1 MAQTAHA
8 HHCRDSPQHGYQR
21 HRPEQTDL
29 YQTVAAYWHKF
40 LERAEH
46 EGGLPDFV
54 KREFEA
60 YLDCGILE
68 RGHVTAQCPSCGFE
82 REVAF
87 SCKKRGGIC
96 PSCMGRRM
104 NDTAVHLVDHV
115 LPFDTPIRQWVC
127 SMPFSLRYLM
137 GYDKK
142 LCADILSVYASELM
156 HSYKLRA
163 KHLLG
168 LRSVAEA
175 HTGAVTIVQRF
186 DSALR
191 LNVHPHTLVID
202 GVYVQEGDNDRLVF
216 YPLPAP
222 THAEVAA
229 VAGRIAE
236 RAEAVMRKH
245 GRWVDGDNA
254 DSEPDPLSLE
264 QPVLSACYQG
274 CAQGIDVL
282 SSRAGRPALRLMTT
296 PPVLSTSSEPGP
308 VAVVRGFNLHAAT
321 AVDGCDRDRLERL
334 CQYIGRPP
342 IAQDRLHIL
351 DDGKVRYDM
360 KRVWADG
367 TRAIVLDPLDF
378 IARLCALVP
387 PPYFHMVRFHGLLAP
402 NCSLRG
408 QVVPASAPTT
418 NASDTQL
425 PAQLELWDTNAD
437 NDRPAKQYACGRHPW
452 AWLLKR
458 VFKED
463 VTICPKCQGRLRVAE
478 IVTESEAIKRA
489 EQGLGP
495 IPPP

>member
-8 HHCRDSPQHGYQR
+8 SHCRGSPQGDYQR
-21 HRPEQTDL
+21 HRPEQTAL
-29 YQTVAAYWHKF
+29 YQVVAANWPKF
-40 LERAEH
+40 LQRAQEA
-46 EGGLPDFV
+46 GGVPDFV

-60 YLDCGILE
+60 YLDCGRLE
-68 RGHVTAQCPSCGFE
+68 KGHVLARCPSCGFE

-104 NDTAVHLVDHV
+104 NDTAVHLVDRV
-115 LPFDTPIRQWVC
+115 LPLTTPIRQWVC
-127 SMPFSLRYLM
+127 SMPHSLRYLM

-163 KHLLG
+163 KHLLW
-168 LRSVAEA
+168 LRSAQDA

-191 LNVHPHTLVID
+191 LNVHPHTLLID
-202 GVYVQEGDNDRLVF
+202 GVYVQESDQLAY

-222 THAEVAA
+222 THAEVAT

-245 GRWVDGDNA
+245 GRWVDGDSA
-254 DSEPDPLSLE
+254 DSERDPLSLE

-282 SSRAGRPALRLMTT
+282 SSRAGRPTLRLMTT
-296 PPVLSTSSEPGP
+296 PPVLSTSAEPGP

-387 PPYFHMVRFHGLLAP
+387 PPYLHMIRFHGLLAP
-402 NCSLRG
+402 NCSLRN
-408 QVVPASAPTT
+408 QVVPACPSTT
-418 NASDTQL
+418 IATAEPQL

-437 NDRPAKQYACGRHPW
+437 RDRQTKPYACGRHPW

-463 VTICPKCQGRLRVAE
+463 VTICPNCQSHLRVIE
-478 IVTESEAIKRA
+478 IVTESEASKRA

>member
-60 YLDCGILE
+60 YLDCGIVE
-68 RGHVTAQCPSCGFE
+68 RGYVRVECPSCGFE
-82 REVAF
+82 RAVAF

-104 NDTAVHLVDHV
+104 NDTAAHLVDQV
-115 LPFDTPIRQWVC
+115 LPLDTPVRQWVC

-168 LRSVAEA
+168 LNSVNDA
-175 HTGAVTIVQRF
+175 HTGAVTLVQRF

-202 GVYVQEGDNDRLVF
+202 GVYVQVDDGDRLVF
-216 YPLPAP
+216 HPLPPP
-222 THAEVAA
+222 THAEVATL
-229 VAGRIAE
+229 AGRIAD

-245 GRWVDGDNA
+245 GRWVDADCA
-254 DSEPDPLSLE
+254 DSEPDQLSTE
-264 QPVLSACYQG
+264 QAALSACYQAS
-274 CAQGIDVL
+274 AQGVDVL
-282 SSRAGRPALRLMTT
+282 GQRAGRPTLRLMTT
-296 PPVLSTSSEPGP
+296 PPELKTTSEPGL

-321 AVDGCDRDRLERL
+321 TADGCDRERLERL

-342 IAQDRLHIL
+342 IANERLHLL
-351 DDGKVRYDM
+351 DDGRVRYDM
-360 KRVWADG
+360 KRVWADDYVSHC
-367 TRAIVLDPLDF
+367 TSLIRSVLWAPL
-378 IARLCALVP
+378 P
-387 PPYFHMVRFHGLLAP
+387 
-402 NCSLRG
+402 SLRG
-408 QVVPASAPTT
+408 RGRWPFSGTPAV
-418 NASDTQL
+418 AS
-425 PAQLELWDTNAD
+425 
-437 NDRPAKQYACGRHPW
+437 
-452 AWLLKR
+452 
-458 VFKED
+458 
-463 VTICPKCQGRLRVAE
+463 
-478 IVTESEAIKRA
+478 
-489 EQGLGP
+489 
-495 IPPP
+495 

>member
-1 MAQTAHA
+1 
-8 HHCRDSPQHGYQR
+8 
-21 HRPEQTDL
+21 
-29 YQTVAAYWHKF
+29 
-40 LERAEH
+40 
-46 EGGLPDFV
+46 
-54 KREFEA
+54 
-60 YLDCGILE
+60 
-68 RGHVTAQCPSCGFE
+68 
-82 REVAF
+82 
-87 SCKKRGGIC
+87 
-96 PSCMGRRM
+96 M
-104 NDTAVHLVDHV
+104 NDTAAHLVDRV
-115 LPFDTPIRQWVC
+115 LPVNTPVRQWVC

-142 LCADILSVYASELM
+142 LCADILSVYVSELM

-168 LRSVAEA
+168 LRSVDQA
-175 HTGAVTIVQRF
+175 HTGAVTIVQRL

-191 LNVHPHTLVID
+191 LNVHPHSLVID
-202 GVYVQEGDNDRLVF
+202 GVYIQQGDSELVF
-216 YPLPAP
+216 HPLPAP

-229 VAGRIAE
+229 VAARIAQ

-245 GRWVDGDNA
+245 GRWVDGDSA
-254 DSEPDPLSLE
+254 DSEPDQLSLE

-282 SSRAGRPALRLMTT
+282 SSRAGRPTLRVMTT
-296 PPVLSTSSEPGP
+296 PPVLSTSAEPGP

-321 AVDGCDRDRLERL
+321 VADGYDRDRLERL

-342 IAQDRLHIL
+342 IAQDRLHIR

-367 TRAIVLDPLDF
+367 TSAIVLDPLDF

-387 PPYFHMVRFHGLLAP
+387 PPYFHMVRFNGLLAP

-408 QVVPASAPTT
+408 QVVPAVAPTT
-418 NASDTQL
+418 AASNTQL
-425 PAQLELWDTNAD
+425 PVQLELWDTNPD
-437 NDRPAKQYACGRHPW
+437 CDRPAKRYACGRHPW

-463 VTICPKCQGRLRVAE
+463 VTICPRCQSRLQVVQ

-489 EQGLGP
+489 NQGFGP